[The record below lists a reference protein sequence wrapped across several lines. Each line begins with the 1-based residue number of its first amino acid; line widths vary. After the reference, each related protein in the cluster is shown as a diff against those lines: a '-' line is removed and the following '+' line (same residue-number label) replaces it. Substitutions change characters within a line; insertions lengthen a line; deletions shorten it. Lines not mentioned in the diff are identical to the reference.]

1 MYHSSVKSIFVE
13 EQNDV
18 PPICPKPRKLGSTTT
33 LPEFL
38 KSLNCNDNSQKNF
51 DGRSGILNIVA
62 EKTRDGRNSPSCYSG
77 SPPGRTSNPLVQDVQ
92 FIQQM
97 EHFSPLTRTN
107 LSDKFGFTSVSPA

>member
-38 KSLNCNDNSQKNF
+38 KSLNCNDNRYF
-51 DGRSGILNIVA
+51 FRLNLY
-62 EKTRDGRNSPSCYSG
+62 D
-77 SPPGRTSNPLVQDVQ
+77 L
-92 FIQQM
+92 FIC
-97 EHFSPLTRTN
+97 L
-107 LSDKFGFTSVSPA
+107 